1 MKEEVTIIEATIP
14 NDAVHVKKYVRGPDD
29 DRIDKIGWWLMGICF
44 APFLL
49 FGLSLTDGCL
59 CNHYTLLPIHRLL
72 LLAFLRTT
80 WRHPGQADTATYS
93 HPTS

>member
-14 NDAVHVKKYVRGPDD
+14 NDAVHVKKYVRGPHG

-49 FGLSLTDGCL
+49 FGLGV
-59 CNHYTLLPIHRLL
+59 
-72 LLAFLRTT
+72 FLMGVYVITT
-80 WRHPGQADTATYS
+80 HFFRYIAS
-93 HPTS
+93 FF